1 MSPKSQRSAVAK
13 VKKKKSRY
21 NLSHRIYL
29 VMQKLEREAKK
40 WMEEK
45 RKGKIICPKCDTEM
59 IQGGDHDAEVE
70 DEDDFICSNFSCNT
84 CDTFL
89 LLYWR

>member
-1 MSPKSQRSAVAK
+1 
-13 VKKKKSRY
+13 
-21 NLSHRIYL
+21 
-29 VMQKLEREAKK
+29 MQKLEREAKK

-59 IQGGDHDAEVE
+59 IQGGDHDAEIE
-70 DEDDFICSNFSCNT
+70 DDPNDFICSNFSCNT